1 MKTFLCLSSRLKIF
15 SFKKVVAAEAKFCS
29 RFLSTLLAGTGM
41 NGRQGWRSKQLP
53 IRRVYQEYSIR
64 AKEKQRF
71 TSSSLFSCNSK
82 EDWRWSRSIHDRSN
96 RRGERFLLLLTVVPP
111 KKEVDEVEGEEEGG
125 GGEGRLWSLLKY
137 LDSRLQRNLRRE
149 REFGIWPDC
158 LFPPG
163 LEWESSLDCDEK
175 RRERSQSRTRAPSS
189 PFSCHHLWFLSC
201 LSFLRMHLRRQNNL
215 SSQSWCPGWTGIRQE
230 CSVSWTWILFSLLP
244 PLLLPLIFLLLLRV
258 SPEKL
263 KDMNDLLF
271 LPLHDVCPQSFCLFI
286 SKVISSGGSL
296 HFLSSFIRSIS
307 IKNFRDLSKT
317 LLLFPCFMLN
327 FMFHTKWFFHAF
339 FAVSSLKKEAW
350 FSEKTENL
358 WREDASCIMM
368 ITLVTK
374 LALSCQTP
382 QILSYFFFF
391 SRASHPFDLLSWLH
405 SFSSWEKVYSEG
417 MLLSLPD
424 SLSRDLFIMCGFLT
438 SSKNFSGDEK
448 KRALVS
454 RFFFSLT
461 DISTSC
467 FSHTVD
473 KFEHEVSRFFLF
485 TTEKKDITH
494 THVII
499 TWLQKFLHW

>member
-29 RFLSTLLAGTGM
+29 RFLLSTLLAGTGM

-244 PLLLPLIFLLLLRV
+244 PLFFFLLFFFFFFV
-258 SPEKL
+258 SHLKKWRTWMTSCFFLFMMSVPSPSVFSFQKL
-263 KDMNDLLF
+263 S
-271 LPLHDVCPQSFCLFI
+271 VQEALFI
-286 SKVISSGGSL
+286 FSL
-296 HFLSSFIRSIS
+296 LLSEAS
-307 IKNFRDLSKT
+307 LSKT
-317 LLLFPCFMLN
+317 LEI
-327 FMFHTKWFFHAF
+327 
-339 FAVSSLKKEAW
+339 SQ
-350 FSEKTENL
+350 
-358 WREDASCIMM
+358 R
-368 ITLVTK
+368 
-374 LALSCQTP
+374 LSC
-382 QILSYFFFF
+382 
-391 SRASHPFDLLSWLH
+391 
-405 SFSSWEKVYSEG
+405 SFH
-417 MLLSLPD
+417 
-424 SLSRDLFIMCGFLT
+424 
-438 SSKNFSGDEK
+438 
-448 KRALVS
+448 VS
-454 RFFFSLT
+454 
-461 DISTSC
+461 C
-467 FSHTVD
+467 
-473 KFEHEVSRFFLF
+473 
-485 TTEKKDITH
+485 
-494 THVII
+494 
-499 TWLQKFLHW
+499 